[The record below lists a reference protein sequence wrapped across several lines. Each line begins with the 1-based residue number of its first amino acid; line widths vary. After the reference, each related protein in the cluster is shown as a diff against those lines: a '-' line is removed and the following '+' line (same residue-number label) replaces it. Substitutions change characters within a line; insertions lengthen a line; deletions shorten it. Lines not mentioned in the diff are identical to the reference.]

1 MLCDRCHE
9 REVSDT
15 IVHVDGRPDEHYC
28 AECASIVMGTPRAV
42 HRFAS
47 VFATDRV
54 LRITF
59 RHGDIFRLR
68 DFSVVSPTIYG
79 DADRWTATVVEAVRG
94 DHPDFARLYRP
105 GFGLDFNEKNI
116 SEIFDE
122 SSSTPLF
129 QDTQVA

>member
-1 MLCDRCHE
+1 MLCDRCHQ

-15 IVHVDGRPDEHYC
+15 IVHVDGRPDERYC
-28 AECASIVMGTPRAV
+28 PECASIVMGTSLAA
-42 HRFAS
+42 HRFTS
-47 VFATDRV
+47 LFQTDGV

-59 RHGDIFRLR
+59 RHGDIFRLQH
-68 DFSVVSPTIYG
+68 FSIVNPTIYG
-79 DADRWTATVVEAVRG
+79 HADQWTATVVEAVRG

-105 GFGLDFNEKNI
+105 GSGLDFHESDI

-129 QDTQVA
+129 QATQVA